1 MDRPPPGGLSPRELE
16 VLQLLSRG
24 RTYALIGAE
33 MGVSIGTVQSYIK
46 SIYRKLEVRSKAS
59 AAVAAVRLGLV

>member
-1 MDRPPPGGLSPRELE
+1 MDRPPPAGLSPRELE

>member
-1 MDRPPPGGLSPRELE
+1 MDRPPPAGLSPRELE

-24 RTYALIGAE
+24 RTYALIGVE